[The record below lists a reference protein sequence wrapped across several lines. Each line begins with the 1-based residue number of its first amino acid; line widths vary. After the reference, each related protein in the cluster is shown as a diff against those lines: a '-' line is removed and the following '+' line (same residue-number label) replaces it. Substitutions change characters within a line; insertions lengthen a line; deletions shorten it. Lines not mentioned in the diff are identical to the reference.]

1 MKKIILILSLF
12 PLLTFSQSNNT
23 YKEINIGIAV
33 VDAVGAF
40 PGASLLIGKTN
51 YFQNNTLLD
60 YQAGIAFPTI
70 VTGKLG
76 FGWGNED
83 FATIIGFRV
92 WPSCPY
98 LQISVKE
105 RHNLSFEYHIKN
117 NTEFGSAEAL
127 ITYGFRF

>member
-1 MKKIILILSLF
+1 MKKIILIF
-12 PLLTFSQSNNT
+12 AITPLLSFSQS
-23 YKEINIGIAV
+23 KNIYGEFNFGIAV
-33 VDAVGAF
+33 LDGGAF

-51 YFQNNTLLD
+51 YYENNTLLD

-70 VTGKLG
+70 VTGKIG
-76 FGWGNED
+76 FGWGDED

-98 LQISVKE
+98 IQISIKE

-117 NTEFGSAEAL
+117 STDYGDAEAL
-127 ITYGFRF
+127 ITYGIRF

>member
-1 MKKIILILSLF
+1 MKRIILILTIA
-12 PLLTFSQSNNT
+12 PLLSFSQLKNT
-23 YKEINIGIAV
+23 YVEFNCGIAV
-33 VDAVGAF
+33 LDGGAF

-51 YFQNNTLLD
+51 YFENNTLLD

-76 FGWGNED
+76 FGIGNED

-117 NTEFGSAEAL
+117 STEFGAAEAL

>member
-1 MKKIILILSLF
+1 M
-12 PLLTFSQSNNT
+12 
-23 YKEINIGIAV
+23 
-33 VDAVGAF
+33 
-40 PGASLLIGKTN
+40 
-51 YFQNNTLLD
+51 LD

-76 FGWGNED
+76 FGWGDED

-98 LQISVKE
+98 IQISIKE

-117 NTEFGSAEAL
+117 STEYGDAEAL
-127 ITYGFRF
+127 ITYGIRF

>member
-1 MKKIILILSLF
+1 MKKIILILAII
-12 PLLTFSQSNNT
+12 PLLSFSQSKNI
-23 YKEINIGIAV
+23 YKEFNFGIAV
-33 VDAVGAF
+33 LDGGAF

-51 YFQNNTLLD
+51 YYENNTLLD

-70 VTGKLG
+70 VTGKIG
-76 FGWGNED
+76 FGWGDED

-98 LQISVKE
+98 IQISIKE

-117 NTEFGSAEAL
+117 GTDFGDAEAL
-127 ITYGFRF
+127 ITYGIRF

>member
-1 MKKIILILSLF
+1 MKRIILILTIA
-12 PLLTFSQSNNT
+12 PLLSFSQLKNT
-23 YKEINIGIAV
+23 YVELNCGIAV
-33 VDAVGAF
+33 LDGGAF

-51 YFQNNTLLD
+51 YFENNTLLD

-117 NTEFGSAEAL
+117 STEFGAAEAL

>member
-1 MKKIILILSLF
+1 MKRIILILTIA
-12 PLLTFSQSNNT
+12 PLLSFSQLKNT
-23 YKEINIGIAV
+23 YVEFNCGIAV
-33 VDAVGAF
+33 LDGGAF

-51 YFQNNTLLD
+51 YFENNTLLD

-98 LQISVKE
+98 IKISVKE

-117 NTEFGSAEAL
+117 STEFGAAEAL